1 MDGRV
6 LTTAG
11 QIRDLRPADAER
23 GYPVKLRGITT
34 YYHASSNFLIVQ
46 TGDEG
51 VRVDTSKIQGPI
63 ARGREVAIE
72 GFTGVREST
81 PIVAGTALT
90 DHGPSLQLARRVSAG
105 DLASKAISNQ
115 YVEAVGI
122 VHSARVENDGQFTL
136 NVAGADGVF
145 LARVLGSG
153 PAAGQ
158 SLIDA
163 RVRVRGAA
171 GTTFNTRGQA
181 VRLQILVPGLDAV
194 QVVEAAPT
202 DPLSIPAQTI
212 GSLLRT
218 PPTMDFGHRVRVR
231 GAITQHPDGTSSI
244 GDGTGNIPVRIDE
257 MPPPHV
263 RLDVLG
269 FVVRTGGGLT
279 LDDAIGRR
287 IDDRAPSHGATGAES
302 GPLNGARRLPLT
314 TIKDVRALA
323 PGEAGRG
330 LPVKLRGVITYWMKP
345 RNFVFIQDATAGIF
359 MVNTGAPVEPGQLVE
374 VAGETGAGDFAPI
387 IDKGQ
392 ARVIGS
398 GRMPQPVR
406 VGAAELFTG
415 GYDSQWVEVEGIV
428 QNVVRDAT
436 TALLSIVSGSHRFR
450 IVVPDLGDRLPLHL
464 IDTRVRVRGAC
475 GSIFNEKRQLLSV
488 QVFAPS
494 LEYVTVLGSSPADP
508 ASLPV
513 QRINTLLQFS
523 PGEIAGHRV
532 RVQGIA
538 TLRRANGAVFIT
550 DATGGLLVQ
559 SQQDLTVKPGD
570 RVDVVGFPAAGE
582 YLGVLQEAS
591 FLKNERGPPPAP
603 DFITTEEALSGNY
616 HAQLVQ
622 MEAYVLDRVANSTQA
637 ILTLQAGQRIFN
649 AVLESNRPVEQPEL
663 RRGTLV
669 KVTGVCL
676 VRAEKSVT
684 NDGRVSILDFRLLLR
699 TPDDV
704 VVLERASAWS
714 LTRVLWVLGGM
725 LVVALASLTWI
736 VVLRRRVRAQTAVI
750 RRQLETEGSLREAAQ
765 TANSAKSE
773 FLANMSHEIRTPM
786 NGIVGM
792 TAMALETELTPYQKD
807 CLSTVSESA
816 GSLLTILNDILDFSK
831 IESRKLDLES
841 IPFSLSGAVA
851 DVVRLLSSHAT
862 KKGLEIRTDIAPDV
876 PAAIVGD
883 PVRLKQILTNL
894 VGNAL
899 KFTERGRIV
908 IAVRGDA
915 RHEGSVKLH
924 FSVAD
929 TGIGIRA
936 DKQAH
941 IFEAFSQADGST
953 TRRFGGTG
961 LGLAISSTLVHLM
974 GGKIWVESEPG
985 AGSTFHFTVALDVT
999 VLPAEAAARQLPGL
1013 LATVVPGDGAIAT
1026 PVPDRT
1032 RPSIARM
1039 APPVRLLK
1047 VLVAEDNVVN
1057 QRVARGLLAKRG
1069 HAVTVVDNGRK
1080 AVEALAGGVFDLVLM
1095 DVQMPEMDG
1104 FEATAE
1110 IRRLDRDRGTHTRII
1125 AMTAHAMSGDCDR
1138 CLRAGMDG
1146 YLSKPLDPQLLCSVI
1161 EDEAPGTQAPST
1173 GFERTVALVQLGG
1186 DERLLS
1192 DVIRRFLQE
1201 CPTRLTAIK
1210 TAVAARD
1217 AHGIC
1222 SEAGE
1227 LKRAAHN
1234 LSATRLFDAAGVL
1247 ERLGAEA
1254 RFEAAEG
1261 AWRRLSQEA
1270 SEVLDAVRLCE
1281 MPA

>member
-1 MDGRV
+1 MAERVETMAAGREPTLHGRQTAGRLSSAWALLLAVVVTGVPYGCGPRTDGRV

-34 YYHASSNFLIVQ
+34 YYHASSNSLIVQ

-51 VRVDTSKIQGPI
+51 IRVDTSKIQGPI

-105 DLASKAISNQ
+105 ELASKSISYQ
-115 YVEAVGI
+115 YVEAAGI

-145 LARVLGSG
+145 QARVLGSG

-171 GTTFNTRGQA
+171 GTTFNSRGQA

-194 QVVEAAPT
+194 QVDEAAPT
-202 DPLSIPAQTI
+202 DPLSIPAQSI

-218 PPTMDFGHRVRVR
+218 PPTMDFEHRVRVR

-269 FVVRTGGGLT
+269 FVVRTGGFVT

-287 IDDRAPSHGATGAES
+287 IDDPTSSHGATGEES
-302 GPLNGARRLPLT
+302 GPPNGARRLPLT
-314 TIKDVRALA
+314 TIKDVRALP

-330 LPVKLRGVITYWMKP
+330 LPVKLRGVVTYWMKP

-374 VAGETGAGDFAPI
+374 VAGESGAGDFAPI
-387 IDKGQ
+387 IDKGR

-406 VGAAELFTG
+406 VGAAELFSG

-450 IVVPDLGDRLPLHL
+450 IVVPDLGERLPLHL

-475 GSIFNEKRQLLSV
+475 GSIFNERRQLLSV

-494 LEYVTVLGSSPADP
+494 LEYVTVLESSRVDP
-508 ASLPV
+508 SSLPV
-513 QRINTLLQFS
+513 QRINTLLQFN
-523 PGEIAGHRV
+523 PGQVAGHRV

-591 FLKNERGPPPAP
+591 FLKNERGPAPAP

-649 AVLESNRPVEQPEL
+649 AVLESNGPGEQPEL

-704 VVLERASAWS
+704 VVIERASAWS

-750 RRQLETEGSLREAAQ
+750 RSQLETEGSLREAAQ

-841 IPFSLSGAVA
+841 IPFSLSDAVA
-851 DVVRLLSSHAT
+851 DVVKLLSSHAT
-862 KKGLEIRTDIAPDV
+862 KKGLELRTDIASGV

-908 IAVRGDA
+908 IAVREDA

-999 VLPAEAAARQLPGL
+999 GLAGRGASESAAGPVGHGRPGRRRDRDACGGPDSTVDRQDGAAGSPAESARRRGQRRQPAGCPWPARQTRSRRDGGGQRTQSRRGARRRRLRSRADGRPD
-1013 LATVVPGDGAIAT
+1013 AGDGWVRSDRRNSPARSRQGDAHAHHRDDGARDERRLRPVPARRHGRILEQASRPAT
-1026 PVPDRT
+1026 PLLRN
-1032 RPSIARM
+1032 RRRSARN
-1039 APPVRLLK
+1039 A
-1047 VLVAEDNVVN
+1047 
-1057 QRVARGLLAKRG
+1057 G
-1069 HAVTVVDNGRK
+1069 AVYG
-1080 AVEALAGGVFDLVLM
+1080 
-1095 DVQMPEMDG
+1095 
-1104 FEATAE
+1104 
-1110 IRRLDRDRGTHTRII
+1110 
-1125 AMTAHAMSGDCDR
+1125 
-1138 CLRAGMDG
+1138 LRADRRARPARRRRTASVGRHPALSSGVSDPADRHQDG
-1146 YLSKPLDPQLLCSVI
+1146 RRRAQCARHLLRS
-1161 EDEAPGTQAPST
+1161 
-1173 GFERTVALVQLGG
+1173 
-1186 DERLLS
+1186 
-1192 DVIRRFLQE
+1192 RR
-1201 CPTRLTAIK
+1201 
-1210 TAVAARD
+1210 
-1217 AHGIC
+1217 
-1222 SEAGE
+1222 
-1227 LKRAAHN
+1227 
-1234 LSATRLFDAAGVL
+1234 
-1247 ERLGAEA
+1247 AEA
-1254 RFEAAEG
+1254 SRA
-1261 AWRRLSQEA
+1261 
-1270 SEVLDAVRLCE
+1270 
-1281 MPA
+1281 